1 MNKIKY
7 RINKIR
13 NYDYKRLLKEI
24 ALYLVL
30 IIIVIIIVLI
40 ISGNIKFYIIQ
51 SDDFLETYSWM
62 LLTMIGYGG
71 FFTACQFFI
80 LGLTLRSIKYSIIIL
95 LLILF
100 IIGIGTISIQ
110 FELYFWFLLYP
121 YFSFGN
127 YHGLMFLSVNNYIFL
142 VFYAISLSIMREKR
156 D

>member
-1 MNKIKY
+1 MNKIRY

-80 LGLTLRSIKYSIIIL
+80 LGLTASICCASFPPLVAKPIPKC
-95 LLILF
+95 F
-100 IIGIGTISIQ
+100 IAPPNPANIWPVKWVRTNI
-110 FELYFWFLLYP
+110 
-121 YFSFGN
+121 
-127 YHGLMFLSVNNYIFL
+127 
-142 VFYAISLSIMREKR
+142 
-156 D
+156 